1 MITNPYKVLGVP
13 DGASVEECT
22 KAYKKLAKKY
32 HPDLNPNDKEAEEK
46 MSQINAAYDQIKNG
60 TANQSEYYSPFSGT
74 RAKAN
79 ANSAPD
85 YLKSVAQFIN
95 TGQYTQAINLL
106 NTIEDRNARWYYLSA
121 LANAAVGKWNVA
133 QDHIRTAYAKEP
145 DNMTYHQAYSDITN
159 GINPL
164 KKDPFS
170 SFFDFG
176 DMGGA
181 YTYTYTNPNQNTR
194 TYTARRGGC
203 VSRILKIILIIII
216 IRIVV
221 SLISG
226 LFASRT
232 YYYTPH
238 FNNGNSY
245 SQSQDFG
252 NSSDGSNGSSNDSS
266 NGSSNDGSNASDYFG
281 TPNGGAY
288 NQ

>member
-1 MITNPYKVLGVP
+1 MAVVSLFAIWKTDDYPGQS
-13 DGASVEECT
+13 GRG
-22 KAYKKLAKKY
+22 
-32 HPDLNPNDKEAEEK
+32 
-46 MSQINAAYDQIKNG
+46 KNLFCHD
-60 TANQSEYYSPFSGT
+60 ADRSLHGT

-181 YTYTYTNPNQNTR
+181 HTYTYTRPNQNKTIYR
-194 TYTARRGGC
+194 N
-203 VSRILKIILIIII
+203 I
-216 IRIVV
+216 
-221 SLISG
+221 
-226 LFASRT
+226 
-232 YYYTPH
+232 
-238 FNNGNSY
+238 
-245 SQSQDFG
+245 
-252 NSSDGSNGSSNDSS
+252 
-266 NGSSNDGSNASDYFG
+266 
-281 TPNGGAY
+281 
-288 NQ
+288 

>member
-1 MITNPYKVLGVP
+1 MVTNPYKVLGVP

-74 RAKAN
+74 RANAN

-181 YTYTYTNPNQNTR
+181 HTYTYTSPNQNTR

-252 NSSDGSNGSSNDSS
+252 NSSDGSNNDSSGSSNDSS
-266 NGSSNDGSNASDYFG
+266 NASDYFG
-281 TPNGGAY
+281 SPNGGAY

>member
-133 QDHIRTAYAKEP
+133 QDHIRHTAILQTALIRLKR
-145 DNMTYHQAYSDITN
+145 TRFQA
-159 GINPL
+159 
-164 KKDPFS
+164 FS
-170 SFFDFG
+170 IS
-176 DMGGA
+176 A
-181 YTYTYTNPNQNTR
+181 IW
-194 TYTARRGGC
+194 A
-203 VSRILKIILIIII
+203 VRIPTLIPILIKTHAHILQG
-216 IRIVV
+216 VV
-221 SLISG
+221 VV
-226 LFASRT
+226 FQE
-232 YYYTPH
+232 
-238 FNNGNSY
+238 F
-245 SQSQDFG
+245 
-252 NSSDGSNGSSNDSS
+252 
-266 NGSSNDGSNASDYFG
+266 
-281 TPNGGAY
+281 
-288 NQ
+288 

>member
-133 QDHIRTAYAKEP
+133 QDHIRTAYAR
-145 DNMTYHQAYSDITN
+145 S
-159 GINPL
+159 
-164 KKDPFS
+164 
-170 SFFDFG
+170 
-176 DMGGA
+176 
-181 YTYTYTNPNQNTR
+181 
-194 TYTARRGGC
+194 
-203 VSRILKIILIIII
+203 LII
-216 IRIVV
+216 
-221 SLISG
+221 
-226 LFASRT
+226 
-232 YYYTPH
+232 
-238 FNNGNSY
+238 
-245 SQSQDFG
+245 
-252 NSSDGSNGSSNDSS
+252 
-266 NGSSNDGSNASDYFG
+266 
-281 TPNGGAY
+281 
-288 NQ
+288 